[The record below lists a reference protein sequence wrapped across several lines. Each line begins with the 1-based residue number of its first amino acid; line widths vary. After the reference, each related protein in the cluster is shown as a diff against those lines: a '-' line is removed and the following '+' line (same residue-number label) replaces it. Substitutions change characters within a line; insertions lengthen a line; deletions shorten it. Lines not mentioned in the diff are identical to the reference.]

1 MSFSLRPGQEEQL
14 AALGSDSTTTWTEAD
29 EERFF
34 NILDSLEEYQEE
46 DLPPH
51 LMPLPPSPLPDIE
64 DTDESINNT
73 VEELRSNIQKR
84 LLSPTMIKNKILNV
98 ISHLKQFPPRP
109 KVSEAIQEIREII
122 EDMAKSARLH
132 PNPRLRKFTLKAP
145 KQNLSHQVSKPGTR
159 WASVSKG
166 STRKPRR
173 ATRRSRRYPKSRK
186 SRRAT
191 RKSRKN
197 RKATRKSRRATRKS
211 RRATRRI

>member
-14 AALGSDSTTTWTEAD
+14 AAFGSDSTTTWTEAD

-159 WASVSKG
+159 WTSVSKG
-166 STRKPRR
+166 S
-173 ATRRSRRYPKSRK
+173 SRK
-186 SRRAT
+186 SRRAS
-191 RKSRKN
+191 RKSK
-197 RKATRKSRRATRKS
+197 
-211 RRATRRI
+211 TRRSKHRK

>member
-1 MSFSLRPGQEEQL
+1 
-14 AALGSDSTTTWTEAD
+14 
-29 EERFF
+29 
-34 NILDSLEEYQEE
+34 
-46 DLPPH
+46 
-51 LMPLPPSPLPDIE
+51 
-64 DTDESINNT
+64 
-73 VEELRSNIQKR
+73 
-84 LLSPTMIKNKILNV
+84 MIKNKILNV

-145 KQNLSHQVSKPGTR
+145 KQNLSHQLSKPGTR

-166 STRKPRR
+166 S
-173 ATRRSRRYPKSRK
+173 TRRSRRYPKSRK

-191 RKSRKN
+191 RR
-197 RKATRKSRRATRKS
+197 ATRKSRRATRKS

>member
-14 AALGSDSTTTWTEAD
+14 AAFGSDSTTTWTEAD

-34 NILDSLEEYQEE
+34 NILNSLEEYQEE

-64 DTDESINNT
+64 DTNESINST
-73 VEELRSNIQKR
+73 IKEIRDDIKTS
-84 LLSPTMIKNKILNV
+84 SPTMIKNKILNV

-145 KQNLSHQVSKPGTR
+145 KQNLSHQLSKPGTR

-166 STRKPRR
+166 S
-173 ATRRSRRYPKSRK
+173 TRRSRRYPKSRK

-191 RKSRKN
+191 RR
-197 RKATRKSRRATRKS
+197 ATRKSRRATRKS

>member
-14 AALGSDSTTTWTEAD
+14 AAFGSDSTTTWTEAD

-159 WASVSKG
+159 WSVSKG
-166 STRKPRR
+166 S
-173 ATRRSRRYPKSRK
+173 TRRSRRYPKSRK

-191 RKSRKN
+191 RKSR
-197 RKATRKSRRATRKS
+197 RATRKSRRATRKS